1 MNQRS
6 KTYVLLLRG
15 INVGG
20 KNKIGMAALKK
31 ELEEDGFEGIAT
43 HSLAGNVI
51 VRSPLAAKAVATKV
65 ETMLRAKFKT
75 DREQIMVVALG
86 GAAFKKVVTEAPKEF
101 GADNDTHRYYV
112 LFLKDMTAK
121 AAMKDIEVREGIDT
135 AWPGPGAVYFRLP
148 SLKNKDRSRSWLNR
162 ITQKP
167 LYQKVTMRNWA
178 TTQKIAAMLE
188 KDSAA

>member
-1 MNQRS
+1 MAQKP
-6 KTYVLLLRG
+6 KTFVLLLRG

-31 ELEEDGFEGIAT
+31 ELEEDGFEGVAT

-51 VRSPLAAKAVATKV
+51 VRSPLSVKAVATKV
-65 ETMLRAKFKT
+65 ETLLRAKFKT
-75 DREQIMVVALG
+75 DREQIMVVALDR
-86 GAAFKKVVTEAPKEF
+86 AAFRKVVAEAPKEF

-121 AAMKDIEVREGIDT
+121 AAMKDIEVRDGIDT

-148 SLKNKDRSRSWLNR
+148 SLKNPNRSKSWLNR

-167 LYQKVTMRNWA
+167 LYQRVTMRNWA
-178 TTQKIAAMLE
+178 TTKKMAAILE
-188 KDSAA
+188 KDASA